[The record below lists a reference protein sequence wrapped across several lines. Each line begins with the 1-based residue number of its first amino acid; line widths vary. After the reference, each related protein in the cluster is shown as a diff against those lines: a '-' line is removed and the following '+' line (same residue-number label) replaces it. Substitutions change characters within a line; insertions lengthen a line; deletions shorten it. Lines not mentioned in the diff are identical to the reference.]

1 MIKRVVFDAYAIMA
15 LLEDEPGA
23 RIVTDLIVDEQTEIF
38 ISAINMG
45 EIYYILLRRSGKTVA
60 EKVIQNI
67 LLEETIKIE
76 EPQWVRVKKA
86 AEIKSAG
93 SISYADAFALAL
105 AKELQAQLVTGD
117 PEIQAVAAQNAVEI
131 IWLA

>member
-1 MIKRVVFDAYAIMA
+1 MKKRVVFDAYAIMA

-38 ISAINMG
+38 ISAINLG
-45 EIYYILLRRSGKTVA
+45 EIYYILLRRSGKTAA

-67 LLEETIKIE
+67 LLEETIKVE
-76 EPQWVRVKKA
+76 EPQWVSVKKA

-93 SISYADAFALAL
+93 GISYADAFALAL
-105 AKELQAQLVTGD
+105 AKELQAQLATGD
-117 PEIQAVAAQNAVEI
+117 PEIQAVAAKNAVEI